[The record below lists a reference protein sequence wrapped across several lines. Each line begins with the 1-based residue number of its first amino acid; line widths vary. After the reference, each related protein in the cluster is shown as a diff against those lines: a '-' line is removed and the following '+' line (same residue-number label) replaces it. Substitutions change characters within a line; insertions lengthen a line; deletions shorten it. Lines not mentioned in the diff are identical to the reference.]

1 MIVLVDE
8 TRRGV
13 DVRLKIWKDALEG
26 CSLSRSKTEYMEH
39 MFSTSRNQDEG
50 IVKLDGEEI
59 PKIECFQ
66 YLGSIIHK
74 GGPLYDC
81 RIPSKLKGKIYKTA

>member
-8 TRRGV
+8 TGRGV

-26 CSLSRSKTEYMEH
+26 CSLSRTKTEYMEH

-50 IVKLDGEEI
+50 IVKFDGEDT
-59 PKIECFQ
+59 K
-66 YLGSIIHK
+66 
-74 GGPLYDC
+74 D
-81 RIPSKLKGKIYKTA
+81 

>member
-13 DVRLKIWKDALEG
+13 DVKLKIWKDVLGG
-26 CSLSRSKTEYMEH
+26 CSLSRTKTEYMEH

-66 YLGSIIHK
+66 YLG
-74 GGPLYDC
+74 
-81 RIPSKLKGKIYKTA
+81 

>member
-8 TRRGV
+8 TRCGV

-26 CSLSRSKTEYMEH
+26 CSLSRTKTEYMEH
-39 MFSTSRNQDEG
+39 MFS
-50 IVKLDGEEI
+50 KEI

-74 GGPLYDC
+74 GGPLCDC